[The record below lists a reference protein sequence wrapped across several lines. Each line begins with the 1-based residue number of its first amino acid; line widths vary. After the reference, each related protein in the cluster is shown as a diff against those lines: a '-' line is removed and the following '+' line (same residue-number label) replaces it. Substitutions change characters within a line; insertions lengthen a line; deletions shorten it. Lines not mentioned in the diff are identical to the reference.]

1 MREDSVEKS
10 VLNIAAVLRGFGPEA
25 TGVRAAE
32 SVAREWFDAGFEDP
46 EEVEDWLRA
55 RCMDASGAQ
64 SLERAGITPEQAA
77 TLTTAGTS
85 GIEDTIGAKLVRGE
99 LSFDEA
105 RRIITSEFWNS

>member
-1 MREDSVEKS
+1 MDKDGDQEIVRD
-10 VLNIAAVLRGFGPEA
+10 IAAALRRFGPPE
-25 TGVRAAE
+25 TDENAAE

-55 RCMDASGAQ
+55 RCDTAQ
-64 SLERAGITPEQAA
+64 VALGLERAGITPQQAA
-77 TLTTAGTS
+77 IRTTAGTDAS
-85 GIEDTIGAKLVRGE
+85 EDTLGSKLASGA